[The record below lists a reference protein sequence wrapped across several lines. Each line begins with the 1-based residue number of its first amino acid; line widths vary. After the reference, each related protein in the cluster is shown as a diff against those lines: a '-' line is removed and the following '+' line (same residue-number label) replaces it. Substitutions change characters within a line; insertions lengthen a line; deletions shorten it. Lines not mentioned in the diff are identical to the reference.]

1 MTSAERILA
10 CPQSTYTPSPPPPLL
25 TQLTDFDLIVAKDAV
40 WQAAAAAQ
48 PQPSSSARYRLL
60 AWVLADARGA
70 TQPLAPAAALKVG
83 KRLEAQALKARGNF
97 GEQRSAARHE
107 ASCCMTLASE
117 LPATLAAI
125 DEAERLAMEAAR
137 SEVYVGFHELD
148 APAVAPEVPAAAPEP
163 ELSRLERAKLAGEA
177 EMAAATQRQL
187 AELPDI
193 PPSLATALGSDAV
206 QVLWDHA
213 VDTFVYCGLDTDG
226 AEDVWSSALP
236 SLVRKLVR
244 DATWAAY
251 DHEQELAH
259 QQQELAHQQQTAER
273 TAERASK
280 KMVEYA
286 YEVDAM
292 EDEHEK
298 EVARLQG
305 ELREAKGREEALQGV
320 ISQWMSAHGVQR
332 VHASG
337 GVAWGAGTTV
347 DGLRVRHCE

>member
-1 MTSAERILA
+1 
-10 CPQSTYTPSPPPPLL
+10 
-25 TQLTDFDLIVAKDAV
+25 
-40 WQAAAAAQ
+40 
-48 PQPSSSARYRLL
+48 
-60 AWVLADARGA
+60 
-70 TQPLAPAAALKVG
+70 
-83 KRLEAQALKARGNF
+83 
-97 GEQRSAARHE
+97 
-107 ASCCMTLASE
+107 
-117 LPATLAAI
+117 
-125 DEAERLAMEAAR
+125 MEAAR

-193 PPSLATALGSDAV
+193 PPSLATALGPDAV

-213 VDTFVYCGLDTDG
+213 VDTFVYCGPGHGG

-236 SLVRKLVR
+236 SLVCKLVR

-305 ELREAKGREEALQGV
+305 ELREAKGREDALQGV
-320 ISQWMSAHGVQR
+320 VAQWMGAHGVER
-332 VHASG
+332 GHGSG
-337 GVAWGAGTTV
+337 A
-347 DGLRVRHCE
+347 EP

>member
-1 MTSAERILA
+1 VAKALVTSAERILA
-10 CPQSTYTPSPPPPLL
+10 CPQGTYTPNPPPPLL

-193 PPSLATALGSDAV
+193 PPSLATALGPDAV

-213 VDTFVYCGLDTDG
+213 VDTFVYCGPGHGG
-226 AEDVWSSALP
+226 AADVWSSALP
-236 SLVRKLVR
+236 SLVYKLVR

-251 DHEQELAH
+251 DH
-259 QQQELAHQQQTAER
+259 QQELEKAQTGASDLANAQQ

-280 KMVEYA
+280 KMAEYA
-286 YEVDAM
+286 YEVDDM

-332 VHASG
+332 VHGSG
-337 GVAWGAGTTV
+337 A
-347 DGLRVRHCE
+347 EP